1 LPYVLL
7 FIVFSQNI
15 SNLINNYMSFHEEL
29 NNLYAKKIAGKSILV
44 NESFPPY
51 EAGEYTPEHPTAREK
66 MLALAR
72 STHEETPEG
81 TRPRVAYQGAEPGE
95 HTWRFYL
102 AFITKFR
109 EMSPETS
116 VRVANVVLT
125 QILDKLSEY
134 PDGRFMG
141 TNVEFREQVVKPIVA
156 RAIPEMTKGDVK
168 VGKTYVEYI
177 ARGITEAAEQSGILK
192 NFTEGEFKRNKPKES
207 PITDPRTSKY
217 SAENLD
223 KLLGLD

>member
-1 LPYVLL
+1 
-7 FIVFSQNI
+7 
-15 SNLINNYMSFHEEL
+15 MSFHEEL
-29 NNLYAKKIAGKSILV
+29 NNLYAKQIAGKSILV
-44 NESFPPY
+44 NENSQKTVNEAFPPY
-51 EAGEYTPEHPTAREK
+51 EAGEYAPEHPTAREK
-66 MLALAR
+66 MLALAK

-81 TRPRVAYQGAEPGE
+81 ERPRVAYQGAEPGT

-116 VRVANVVLT
+116 VKVANLILT
-125 QILDKLSEY
+125 QILDKLSES

-141 TNVEFREQVVKPIVA
+141 TNLQFREQVVKPIVA

-168 VGKTYVEYI
+168 IGKTYVEYI
-177 ARGITEAAEQSGILK
+177 ARGITDAAVQSGILR
-192 NFTEGEFKRNKPKES
+192 NFSDDEFPRNKPKDK
-207 PITDPRTSKY
+207 PITDPAGLGKY
-217 SAENLD
+217 SAQNLD